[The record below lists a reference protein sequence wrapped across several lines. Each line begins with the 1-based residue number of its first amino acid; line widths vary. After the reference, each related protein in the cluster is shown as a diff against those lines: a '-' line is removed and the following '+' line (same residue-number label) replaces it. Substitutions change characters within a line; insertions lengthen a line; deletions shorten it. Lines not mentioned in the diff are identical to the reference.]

1 MGLGNLFKLEKLRI
15 EAFKDAKRESAADT
29 PSMEVMFNP
38 TSYKRK
44 YEIAFSSPQPMGS
57 ASKPGGYSFTPP
69 GELAFQFVFDGTGV
83 AYSGV
88 EYVTRALSGE
98 SVKKQIERF
107 EKLCL
112 KVNGDSHE
120 PNFLRISWGDHL
132 KFDARLRS
140 LDITYKLFDES
151 GDPLRAEIDAS
162 FIDDRT
168 AETIARTAD
177 KKSPDLTHVRMVK
190 SGDTLPLLCKE
201 IYGSSAHYLRVAAD
215 NGLDDFRRLVPG
227 QTLRFA
233 PLKRGERATK
243 T

>member
-15 EAFKDAKRESAADT
+15 EAFKDAKREPSADT
-29 PSMEVMFNP
+29 PGMEVMFNP

-44 YEIAFSSPQPMGS
+44 YEVAFSSPQAIGS
-57 ASKPGGYSFTPP
+57 ASKPAGYSFTPP

-88 EYVTRALSGE
+88 EQAARALRGE

-140 LDITYKLFDES
+140 LDITYKLFDEG

-168 AETIARTAD
+168 PATIARTAD
-177 KKSPDLTHVRMVK
+177 KKSPDLTHIRMVK

-227 QTLRFA
+227 QTLCFA
-233 PLKRGERATK
+233 PLKSGERATK
-243 T
+243 S

>member
-15 EAFKDAKRESAADT
+15 EAFKDADRKSPADPSA
-29 PSMEVMFNP
+29 MEVMFNP

-57 ASKPGGYSFTPP
+57 ASKPAGYSFTPP

-88 EYVTRALSGE
+88 EQAARAFSGE
-98 SVKKQIERF
+98 SVKKRIERF

-112 KVNGDSHE
+112 KVKGDSHQ

-140 LDITYKLFDES
+140 LDITYKLFDEG

-168 AETIARTAD
+168 AETIALGTD
-177 KKSPDLTHVRMVK
+177 KKSPDLTHLRMVK

-227 QTLRFA
+227 QTLCFA
-233 PLKRGERATK
+233 PLKRGERAPK
-243 T
+243 N